1 MMKQLSLVSGA
12 LALCLAVLGS
22 RYVMAAEGEPVRKE
36 GGESAEKKVDDGKQP
51 EARQRPGDMRR
62 LRQERGVNLEA
73 RMENRWERLDKNRD
87 GVLTKE
93 ELPVRERLFSAM
105 DKDGNGQI
113 TRAEHSE
120 GMRARQHG
128 PGRGWRAGRT
138 MARLDKDQDQRL
150 SKTEAPRL
158 FRRSP
163 NPDANGDGYISH
175 EELLKVFG
183 GRGERGA
190 RWLPRREIVR
200 PRGNEVGNTSHE
212 GQRTMTEAG
221 SPP

>member
-1 MMKQLSLVSGA
+1 MMKQLSLLGGA

-36 GGESAEKKVDDGKQP
+36 GGESAEKKVDDSSQP
-51 EARQRPGDMRR
+51 AARQRPIDMRR
-62 LRQERGVNLEA
+62 FRRERGVNLEA
-73 RMENRWERLDKNRD
+73 RTENRWERLDKNKD

-93 ELPVRERLFSAM
+93 ELPVRQRLFSAM
-105 DKDGNGQI
+105 DKDGDGKI

-128 PGRGWRAGRT
+128 PGRGWRADRT
-138 MARLDKDQDQRL
+138 MGRLDKDHDQRL

-163 NPDANGDGYISH
+163 NPDTNGDGYISH
-175 EELLKVFG
+175 EELLKVFS

-190 RWLPRREIVR
+190 RWLPRRGMIR
-200 PRGNEVGNTSHE
+200 PLGNAVGNASDGGEKTPT
-212 GQRTMTEAG
+212 GAG